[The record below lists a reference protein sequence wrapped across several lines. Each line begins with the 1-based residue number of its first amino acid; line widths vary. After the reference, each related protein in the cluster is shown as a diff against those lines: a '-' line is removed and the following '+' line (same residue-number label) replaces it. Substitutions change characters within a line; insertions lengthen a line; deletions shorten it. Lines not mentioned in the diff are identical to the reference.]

1 MVIVLTLL
9 ELENISKSFGAT
21 RVLKDISWQLNSQ
34 DKIGLVGDNGSG
46 KSTLMKIM
54 DGQLQSDKGIL
65 RTAQGTTVSYLQ
77 QNPTFDEQL
86 TLSQLLEGDFKEL
99 LKVREQMKAL
109 ETKMS
114 DANVSDEEL
123 AKIIAKYGQLQDE
136 FQMRGGNTYE
146 AHRETVLNRL
156 ELSSLAPNLPVSS
169 LSGGQK
175 ARVELA
181 RILLRQHEDS
191 RLNLLLLDEPDNH
204 LDMASIDWLQQ
215 FLKEYRGAFVLVSHN
230 RFLLDQVVDEIV
242 ELEDAQLTKYHGN
255 YSYYTKDKERRMRSR
270 YYAHIN
276 QKRRIDNLRKS
287 IMLLKK
293 WSSRD
298 SVKRARQAKSME
310 RKLERMDVVEK
321 PNFQRK
327 KMKLDFEVEQRSGEM
342 VVEAVD
348 LTKRYGEMT
357 LFDNANFTIRWG
369 EHIALVGPNA
379 SGKSTLIRL
388 ILGLEQPTSGTIKLG
403 EGLIVSYFDQTQKG
417 LNPERTIYDEV
428 QSGTELT
435 VCDTRYLLAHLAF
448 PQDEAFKQIKNLS
461 GGERNRVM
469 LSKLVYSKANF
480 LVLDEPTNH
489 LDIASVEV
497 LEEALAEFP
506 GTILLASHDK
516 YLLTRVADRVI
527 EVDNGKVR
535 YFPGGY
541 DK

>member
-1 MVIVLTLL
+1 MTLL
-9 ELENISKSFGAT
+9 ELEHISKSFGAT

-54 DGQLQSDKGIL
+54 DGQMQADKGIL
-65 RTAQGTTVSYLQ
+65 RTAQEVTVSYLQ
-77 QNPTFDEQL
+77 QDPKFDDKL
-86 TLSQLLEGDFKEL
+86 TLLQLLEGDFKEL
-99 LKVREQMKAL
+99 VKIREQMKAL
-109 ETKMS
+109 EIKMS
-114 DANVSDEEL
+114 DACDEEL
-123 AKIIAKYGQLQDE
+123 AEIIARYGQLQDE
-136 FQMRGGNTYE
+136 CQIRGWDTYE
-146 AHRETVLNRL
+146 TRRETVLDKL
-156 ELSSLAPNLPVSS
+156 ELSSLDPNLPVNS

-181 RILLRQHEDS
+181 RILLRQNEDS

-215 FLKEYRGAFVLVSHN
+215 FLQEYRGAFVLVSHN

-255 YSYYTKDKERRMRSR
+255 YSYYTKDKERRMKSQ
-270 YYAHIN
+270 YYAYVN
-276 QKRRIDNLRKS
+276 QKRKIENLRKS

-293 WSSRD
+293 WSSTD
-298 SVKRARQAKSME
+298 SIKRARQAKSME

-321 PNFQRK
+321 PNYQRK

-342 VVEAVD
+342 VVEVAD
-348 LTKRYGEMT
+348 LTKRYGDMT

-388 ILGLEQPTSGTIKLG
+388 ILGLEQPTSGTVKLG
-403 EGLIVSYFDQTQKG
+403 EGLIVSYFDQEQKG
-417 LNPERTIYDEV
+417 LNPECTIYDEI
-428 QSGTELT
+428 QAGTELT

-497 LEEALAEFP
+497 LEEALAECP

-516 YLLTRVADRVI
+516 YLLTRVSDRVI
-527 EVDNGKVR
+527 EVDNGEVR

-541 DK
+541 EHYLNVK

>member
-1 MVIVLTLL
+1 VVIVLTLL